1 MGRGASI
8 SATST
13 MHAQPTVKF
22 EWLKNLVKE
31 KTKSTSLKSETL
43 HGYKNVLA
51 EIRAGSTTYVDKGS
65 WSQPVEVA
73 AECRIEHS
81 LESPPA
87 TEPRPL

>member
-22 EWLKNLVKE
+22 EWLLPLVKE

-43 HGYKNVLA
+43 HGYKNVGAHIPKSFISPNRLSS
-51 EIRAGSTTYVDKGS
+51 EIQFPPRAVSHEKCD
-65 WSQPVEVA
+65 A
-73 AECRIEHS
+73 N
-81 LESPPA
+81 
-87 TEPRPL
+87 PL